1 MAEGRLGRVK
11 GKTVLLIE
19 DDPVL
24 RNSNRL
30 LLESEG
36 YGVLAAGTLAAARG
50 YLGEAAPDA
59 VVLDI
64 LLPDGNGLDFL
75 NEMRKSSAVPVLLLT
90 ALNTN
95 ADMIKGL
102 EAGGD
107 DYLPKPF
114 DVGVFLTR
122 VKAILRRAG
131 NVPETLAKGALKLN
145 LLSGQAFVDGADLLL
160 AQKEFSLLSLF
171 VRHENQ
177 TMTADFL
184 YEKAWGQP
192 MQNDANAVKV
202 MVSRLRK
209 KLEGS
214 GYTITAEYGAGYRF
228 ERGSE
233 C

>member
-1 MAEGRLGRVK
+1 MI
-11 GKTVLLIE
+11 GKTVFLIE
-19 DDPVL
+19 DDAAL
-24 RNSNRL
+24 LNSNRL

-36 YGVLAAGTLAAARG
+36 FIVLAAGTLAEARRH
-50 YLGEAAPDA
+50 LSNVTPDV

-64 LLPDGNGLDFL
+64 MLPDGNGLDFL
-75 NEMRKSSAVPVLLLT
+75 SEMRKSSAVPVLLLT
-90 ALNTN
+90 ALTTN
-95 ADMIKGL
+95 ADMINGL

-131 NVPETLAKGALKLN
+131 NVPEALTKGALKLN
-145 LLSGQAFVDGADLLL
+145 LLSGQAFVNAKDLML

-171 VRHENQ
+171 MQHENQ
-177 TMTADFL
+177 IMSADYL
-184 YEKAWGQP
+184 YEKVWGQP
-192 MQNDANAVKV
+192 MQSDANAVKV

-214 GYTITAEYGAGYRF
+214 GYTVTTEYGAGYRF
-228 ERGSE
+228 ERGSTN
-233 C
+233 